1 MRGQA
6 SSPEAYLGP
15 GDAQPQVQGRQED
28 PDHEHQEVAE
38 GPRRLFAPSHLYQHV
53 GMLGSVRQCARQVAE
68 PGNMFRLTLKP
79 RDRL

>member
-6 SSPEAYLGP
+6 SSPETHLGP

-38 GPRRLFAPSHLYQHV
+38 GPRRLSSPPDLDQHV

-68 PGNMFRLTLKP
+68 RGNMFCLTLKP

>member
-6 SSPEAYLGP
+6 SSPETHLCP

-38 GPRRLFAPSHLYQHV
+38 GPRGLSAPPHLHQYV
-53 GMLGSVRQCARQVAE
+53 GMLRRVRQPARQVAE